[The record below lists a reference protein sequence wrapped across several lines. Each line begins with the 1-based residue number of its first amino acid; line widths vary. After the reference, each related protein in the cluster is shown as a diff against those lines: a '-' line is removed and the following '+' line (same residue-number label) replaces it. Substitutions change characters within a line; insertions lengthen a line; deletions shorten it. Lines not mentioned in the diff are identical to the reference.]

1 MAYTIVVHHWIIMF
15 NIVAFVHFTLSEAK
29 LASTSVF
36 SIENHIKYKGHETSS
51 AFGIS
56 LSTNHEK
63 S

>member
-1 MAYTIVVHHWIIMF
+1 MF